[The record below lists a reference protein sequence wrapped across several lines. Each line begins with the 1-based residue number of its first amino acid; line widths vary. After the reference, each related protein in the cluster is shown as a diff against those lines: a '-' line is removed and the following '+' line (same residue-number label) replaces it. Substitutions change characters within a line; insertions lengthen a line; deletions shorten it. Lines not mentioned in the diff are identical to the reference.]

1 MSFWLVNGRNDATLA
16 VDDRAVQYGDGVFE
30 TIAIRGGRPRFWDL
44 HRDRLLLGCERLG
57 IAAPD
62 FASLPGMLQDAIGA
76 SGVDGAFATAKVIVS
91 AGRGERG
98 YRRPAGHAPTT
109 IIGVFAS
116 RPRPAAE
123 YRDGIEVRIC
133 QTRLG
138 VQPQLAGIKSLNRLE
153 QVLARNE
160 IDEGLV
166 REGLVLD
173 TEGRLICGTMSNV
186 FLIIDNTYVTPAIT
200 RCGVSGI
207 MRRKVIEFLD
217 AHGADYDVRDV
228 SPGDVSAADGI
239 FLSNSQFGVLPVR
252 QCGDRS
258 WPIADKVQHVMQ
270 GVAAA
275 GVPECR
281 P

>member
-1 MSFWLVNGRNDATLA
+1 MSYWSINGRAGDLLA

-30 TIAIRGGRPRFWDL
+30 TIAIRDGRPRFWEL
-44 HRDRLLLGCERLG
+44 HVERLALGCDRLG
-57 IAAPD
+57 IRSPD
-62 FASLPGMLQDAIGA
+62 TGDVGQYLHDALSDSDI
-76 SGVDGAFATAKVIVS
+76 DPTFATAKIIVTS
-91 AGRGERG
+91 GRGDRG
-98 YRRPAGHAPTT
+98 YRRPPTVSPT
-109 IIGVFAS
+109 IIVGVFAS
-116 RPRPAAE
+116 SPRPRDA
-123 YRDGIEVRIC
+123 YRTGIDVIIC
-133 QTRLG
+133 ETRLA

-153 QVLARNE
+153 QVLGQDEIVRRNV
-160 IDEGLV
+160 DEGLM
-166 REGLVLD
+166 LD